1 MVDEWSNEGFVVSFK
16 VRFRRFSPFR
26 FSFSFCLHSSPSR
39 ISSLVPSLSLCAFP
53 PTSSLTHYILPSQLE
68 TDPSIL
74 IPKARAALT
83 RYGHQI
89 VVGNLLETRKHEVV
103 FVTPSSPSSSGEEWL
118 RIAKDGK
125 KRDGEVHEIEED
137 IVERLAGLHGEWVG
151 KGERGKDV
159 AV

>member
-1 MVDEWSNEGFVVSFK
+1 M
-16 VRFRRFSPFR
+16 
-26 FSFSFCLHSSPSR
+26 LH
-39 ISSLVPSLSLCAFP
+39 LA
-53 PTSSLTHYILPSQLE
+53 QLE

-103 FVTPSSPSSSGEEWL
+103 FVTPPTAEGEGEEWL

-125 KRDGEVHEIEED
+125 REGEVHEIEED
-137 IVERLAGLHGEWVG
+137 IVGKLAGLHREWVG
-151 KGERGKDV
+151 KGEGKV
-159 AV
+159 VV